1 MKIVEKENTLI
12 ARHQGETLT
21 IMPWGKDA
29 FRIRATMY
37 PSFTDHN
44 WALTSHPESE
54 AEITIHNKTA
64 TITNGMLKATIN
76 QSGVLTFYR
85 NDKVILQEYF
95 RNYDGTIS
103 KESRCLKYTGRRYQP
118 HTGGDYRLTV
128 RFDAN
133 DNEKIFGMG
142 QYQQRQTNLKGCVL
156 DLEQRNSQISVPFY
170 VSSLGYGFL
179 WNNPAVGRVTFGN
192 NITEWISEATKE
204 MDYWITVKDTP
215 KEILSS
221 YTDVTGRS
229 PAFPDDL
236 LGLWQCRLR
245 YRSQQEV
252 MDVLHKADEKQ
263 IPIDMIVIDFFH
275 WPYQGDW
282 KFDPVYWPDPKAM
295 IDECHKRGI
304 KVCVSVWPSVDKKS
318 ENFATMFE
326 NGMLIR
332 TERGAI
338 QTYEY
343 QGDCLEIDATN
354 PETRD
359 YVWNVCKK
367 NYFDLGI
374 DAFWLDNAE
383 PDYGVY
389 DFDNYRYYLGTALSC
404 SNIYPQYYSRTFYEN
419 EKAFGKED
427 IVSLTRSCWAGS
439 QKYGNVVWSGDVPST
454 FEAFRDQLQCGI
466 NMGLAGIPWWTSD
479 TGGFMTDDWQSEEFR
494 ELLIRWFEFSTFSP
508 VLRMH
513 GDRGP
518 HDIPPLDDRD
528 FGGGYLYTGHE
539 NEIWSYGEDMEK
551 IFRKYLAIREELKP
565 YLRQLFKESEENGSP
580 LIRAMFYEFPDD
592 EKCWEIYDQY
602 MLGDKY
608 LVAPVLTKHTVQRE
622 VYLPEGTWTFQSNTY
637 TGGQTYTVDAP
648 IDVIPVF
655 EKK

>member
-1 MKIVEKENTLI
+1 MNFSVQDNTLTI
-12 ARHQGETLT
+12 RRQGETLS
-21 IMPWGKDA
+21 IIPWGSDA

-37 PSFTDHN
+37 PSFTEHE
-44 WALTSHPESE
+44 WALTSHPKSK
-54 AEITIHNKTA
+54 AEITTTENSA
-64 TITNGMLKATIN
+64 TVTNGNLKVTVN
-76 QSGVLTFYR
+76 ESLVLTFYR
-85 NDKVILQEYF
+85 NGKVILREYF

-103 KESRCLKYTGRRYQP
+103 KESRCMKYTGRRYQP
-118 HTGGDYRLTV
+118 HTGGDYKLTV

-133 DNEKIFGMG
+133 DGEKIFGMG
-142 QYQQRQTNLKGCVL
+142 QYQQKETNLKGCVL
-156 DLEQRNSQISVPFY
+156 DLEQRNSQVSVPFY

-192 NITEWISEATKE
+192 NITEWIAEATKE
-204 MDYWITVKDTP
+204 MDYWITAKDTP
-215 KEILSS
+215 KDILSS
-221 YTDVTGRS
+221 YTDVTGRA

-252 MDVLHKADEKQ
+252 MDVIHKADEKHV
-263 IPIDMIVIDFFH
+263 PIDMIVIDFFH

-295 IDECHKRGI
+295 IEECHKRGI
-304 KVCVSVWPSVDKKS
+304 KVCVSVWPSVDKRS
-318 ENFATMFE
+318 ENFNEAYE
-326 NGMLIR
+326 NGLLIR
-332 TERGAI
+332 TEKGAT

-354 PETRD
+354 PETRAF
-359 YVWNVCKK
+359 VWEKCKK

-383 PDYGVY
+383 PDYTVY

-404 SNIYPQYYSRTFYEN
+404 SNIYPQYYSRAFYEN
-419 EKAFGKED
+419 EKALGKED

-454 FEAFRDQLQCGI
+454 FESFRDQLQCGI

-479 TGGFMTDDWQSEEFR
+479 TGGFMTDDWQSKSFK
-494 ELLIRWFEFSTFSP
+494 ELLVRWFEFSTFSP

-528 FGGGYLYTGHE
+528 WGGGYLYTGHE
-539 NEIWSYGEDMEK
+539 NEIWSYGEDVEK
-551 IFRKYLAIREELKP
+551 IFRKYLDIREQLKP
-565 YLRQLFKESEENGSP
+565 YLKELFKEAERTGAP
-580 LIRAMFYEFPDD
+580 LLRAMFYEFPDD
-592 EKCWEIYDQY
+592 AKCWDVYDQY
-602 MLGDKY
+602 MLGNKY
-608 LVAPVLTKHTVQRE
+608 LVAPVMTENTWQRD
-622 VYLPEGTWTFQSNTY
+622 VYLPEGTWTFDGKTY

-655 EKK
+655 ERK